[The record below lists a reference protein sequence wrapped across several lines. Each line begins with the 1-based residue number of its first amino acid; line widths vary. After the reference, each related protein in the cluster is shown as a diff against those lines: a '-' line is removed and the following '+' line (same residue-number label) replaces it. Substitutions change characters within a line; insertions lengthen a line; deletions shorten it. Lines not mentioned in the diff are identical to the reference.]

1 MILERSILAGLPTR
15 AIIGSWTDAM
25 LGVEL
30 CELSIAHVGRSG
42 GDGNQTPLTEITGIM
57 GFHTGVNSCFYPETI
72 KTVRGM

>member
-1 MILERSILAGLPTR
+1 LKWSILAGMPNR

-30 CELSIAHVGRSG
+30 WELLIARVGRSG
-42 GDGNQTPLTEITGIM
+42 RDENQTPPTEITGIM
-57 GFHTGVNSCFYPETI
+57 GFHTGANSRFYSETI